1 MHLRRETRGRRP
13 PLLLLGAAAVAV
25 VVTAIPLAYL
35 IVRTFEAGG
44 QAIFDALWRE
54 RTIDTTLTS
63 ITLVIG
69 VIIGASILAVP
80 TAWLLARTNVPGRS
94 FFMVTAALPLAVPS
108 YVMAYAW
115 IAEFPW
121 MSGLWA
127 AVLVMS
133 LATYPYVAIPLTAA
147 LRTID
152 AGQEEAAR
160 SLGFGPLA
168 TARRVTLPLT
178 WPAAAAGLLLT
189 ALYTLSE
196 FGTVA
201 IFRVDAFTRV
211 IYTAYRA
218 SFDRTTAAVLALLL
232 VFLALLLVIVEA
244 RTRGRAN
251 RWRIGSGVSRP
262 APRLQLST
270 RGRLL
275 GVTWLAGVGVLALG
289 VPGFSLLMR
298 LFESR
303 RTGVD
308 VTELTGAIAG
318 SITSAGL
325 GAAIAIVLA
334 LPIAVLAARY
344 TTTLVRGIEG
354 AAFLGHALPGVVVG
368 LSLVFF
374 TLAVL
379 PAVYQTVATLAFA
392 YAVLFL
398 PKAIGASRSAIDA
411 VPPSLESTARSLGR
425 GPIASWLATTGR
437 LSWPGVAAGALL
449 VLLTA
454 MKELPATLM
463 LRPTG
468 FNTLATELW
477 SRTEIEAFGAA
488 APYALALIALA
499 AVPAWLMGRWLA
511 REPRVPGQD
520 PKEAAEQDVLRTD
533 QVAYVG
539 GNR

>member
-1 MHLRRETRGRRP
+1 MHLRRETRGKRP
-13 PLLLLGAAAVAV
+13 PLLLLGAAALAV
-25 VVTAIPLAYL
+25 VVTAIPLGYL
-35 IVRTFEAGG
+35 VVRTAEAGW
-44 QAIFDALWRE
+44 QAVFDALWRE
-54 RTIDTTLTS
+54 RTLDTTVTS
-63 ITLVIG
+63 ISLVVA
-69 VIIGASILAVP
+69 VIIGALMLAVP
-80 TAWLLARTNVPGRS
+80 TAWLLARTNIPGRS

-127 AVLVMS
+127 AALVMA
-133 LATYPYVAIPLTAA
+133 LATFPYVAIPLTAA

-152 AGQEEAAR
+152 AGHEEAAR
-160 SLGFGPLA
+160 SLGLGPIA

-178 WPAAAAGLLLT
+178 WPAAAAGLLLA

-232 VFLALLLVIVEA
+232 VVLALTLVVIEA
-244 RTRGRAN
+244 RARGKAN
-251 RWRIGSGVSRP
+251 RWRTGSGVARP

-270 RGRLL
+270 RGKVL
-275 GVTWLAGVGVLALG
+275 GITWLSGVGLLALG
-289 VPGFSLLMR
+289 VPAWSLVMR
-298 LFESR
+298 LLESR
-303 RTGVD
+303 RGGVD
-308 VTELTGAIAG
+308 IGELAGAVAG

-325 GAAIAIVLA
+325 GALLAIVLA

-344 TTTLVRGIEG
+344 TSRLVRGIEG

-368 LSLVFF
+368 LALVFF

-379 PAVYQTVATLAFA
+379 PAAYQTLVTLAFA

-411 VPPSLESTARSLGR
+411 VPPVLESTARSLGR
-425 GPIASWLATTGR
+425 GPISSWLATTGR
-437 LSWPGVAAGALL
+437 LSWPGIAAGALL

-468 FNTLATELW
+468 FDTLATELW
-477 SRTEIEAFGAA
+477 SRTEVEAFGAA
-488 APYALALIALA
+488 APYALALILLA
-499 AVPAWLMGRWLA
+499 ALPAWLMGRWLA
-511 REPRVPGQD
+511 REPQPPG
-520 PKEAAEQDVLRTD
+520 EMSAEHHEQDVVRSD
-533 QVAYVG
+533 QVTYVG
-539 GNR
+539 GVR